1 VLLLADAFSGATP
14 IIIALLGS
22 GGLIA
27 AVVALLKLRPDINSA
42 AVIQAQGAMEIMQQL
57 NEDMEKNRNYW
68 RDRYDECQK
77 HCRDLEQE
85 VHQARVMLRR
95 LSADLGD

>member
-1 VLLLADAFSGATP
+1 MIFLADAFSGATP

-57 NEDMEKNRNYW
+57 NDDMEKNRDYW
-68 RDRYDECQK
+68 RDRYEDCNK
-77 HCRDLEQE
+77 HCKDLENE
-85 VHQARVMLRR
+85 MHQARVMIRR
-95 LSADLGD
+95 LSIDLD